1 MSRWESVPLADP
13 SGRSW
18 DERPGPEI
26 SNRGPTLSM
35 RKWKGSSFSR
45 VNTLK
50 YQLLDHWRGWRT
62 GIAFCIVLSTGV
74 LALNV
79 VLATISHF
87 NETRSLSGLPVKD
100 GLSTLYQGDCG
111 TTKRISLITH
121 LVINIL
127 STILLGA
134 SNYCMQI
141 LASPTRDE
149 IDAAHSRQRWLRV
162 GVPNFQNLT
171 QVDWK
176 RAVLCVL
183 LGLSSLPLHLLWNS
197 AVVQTVSS
205 NDFFVGGVTTDF
217 LAGANATAGSPQL
230 VRDWFQGEPGDFNSA
245 WFTAVRGSNATHLT
259 ASECINAYGTPMVQT
274 YSNVA
279 IVFNV
284 ENSTNSLL
292 FAGTHLTGADEDEV
306 RGTTGLGDNWVCGL
320 PAPSSPTCEYS
331 NLAKHNASYWTP
343 LSSAADWKNLSSNSY
358 LDKIARSNVSVSH
371 CLAQVTDSPCR
382 IGTTSSILY
391 AVVAANALKV
401 FCFISTWILISHR
414 PRHEGEQRIVTN
426 GDLIAS
432 YLRRPDMRFAGR
444 CLASARLIRNPNM
457 SKNHGDSAVGFWDLD
472 TPLVLP
478 WLGGQN
484 QRQHKTTAEAKAQAE
499 VQLQDQAA
507 FVLFRCGKQRPKTRT
522 KKTAPRWHT
531 GPSGMTWLTYV
542 LPSTLCIIAL
552 LILYFNFGL
561 QNDLFLGFGQPSTQ
575 TTVSLGPGSGP
586 GKSLGVIKSTLI
598 ANAPQLMASYIYVA
612 CNSVLTSMLAHH
624 EVSTYAVRRRGL
636 RVSFPKR
643 NTAQRATYFLQV
655 PWKIALPLMTTS
667 TVLHWCMSQSLFLLR
682 VAVHSPQGEEDTTK
696 LISTVGYSSSPILAS
711 LAILAAFVVG
721 VCALSWFKRYEG
733 AERMPLVASC
743 SASLAAATCPGLPC
757 PESQAVD
764 GKGADCVEKP
774 MGLTL
779 ARYLY
784 DEDTAYS
791 SPFLGFQE
799 LSVGFEVAVAEQ
811 PLTWGAIPFRND
823 TITDDQ
829 VGHAMFSAGT
839 VEPVEIGRSYA

>member
-18 DERPGPEI
+18 DERPGPDI

-35 RKWKGSSFSR
+35 RKWKSSSFSR

-100 GLSTLYQGDCG
+100 GLSTLYQGDCE
-111 TTKRISLITH
+111 TTKTISLITH
-121 LVINIL
+121 FIINIL

-149 IDAAHSRQRWLRV
+149 IDAAHSRQRWLRI

-171 QVDWK
+171 HVDWK

-183 LGLSSLPLHLLWNS
+183 LGFSSLPLHLLWNS

-217 LAGANATAGSPQL
+217 LAGANATAESPQL
-230 VRDWFQGEPGDFNSA
+230 VRDWFQGDPGDFN
-245 WFTAVRGSNATHLT
+245 T
-259 ASECINAYGTPMVQT
+259 SECINAYGTPMVQT

-320 PAPSSPTCEYS
+320 PAPSSPTCGYS

-343 LSSAADWKNLSSNSY
+343 LSWAADWKNLSSNST
-358 LDKIARSNVSVSH
+358 RSP
-371 CLAQVTDSPCR
+371 DP
-382 IGTTSSILY
+382 TS
-391 AVVAANALKV
+391 NALKV
-401 FCFISTWILISHR
+401 FCFISTWVLISHR
-414 PRHEGEQRIVTN
+414 PRHEGEERIVTN

-499 VQLQDQAA
+499 VQIQEQVAST
-507 FVLFRCGKQRPKTRT
+507 FRCGKQRSRTRT

-542 LPSTLCIIAL
+542 LPSTLCIIVL

-598 ANAPQLMASYIYVA
+598 ANAPQLIASYIYVA
-612 CNSVLTSMLAHH
+612 CNSVLTTMLAHH
-624 EVSTYAVRRRGL
+624 EVSSYAVRKRGL

-711 LAILAAFVVG
+711 LAILAAFVAG

-757 PESQAVD
+757 PELQAVD
-764 GKGADCVEKP
+764 GKGGDRVERP

-791 SPFLGFQE
+791 PPFLGFQE

-811 PLTWGAIPFRND
+811 PLTWGAILSRND
-823 TITDDQ
+823 TLTEDQ

-839 VEPVEIGRSYA
+839 V